1 MFSIQMSIQGFFLS
15 EAKVALDTR
24 KGLFT
29 SMNSNMSHNF
39 LFTAK
44 YFIAIGACKRIRP
57 ILDPLERK
65 WRFETN
71 KNKC

>member
-29 SMNSNMSHNF
+29 SMNSKMSDNF

-44 YFIAIGACKRIRP
+44 YFIAIGTYKNISP

-65 WRFETN
+65 
-71 KNKC
+71 